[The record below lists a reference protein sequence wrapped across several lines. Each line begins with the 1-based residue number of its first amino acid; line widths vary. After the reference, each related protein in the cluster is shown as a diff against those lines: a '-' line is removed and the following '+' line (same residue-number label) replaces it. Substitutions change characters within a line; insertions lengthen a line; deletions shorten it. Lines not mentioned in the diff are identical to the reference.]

1 MFETSVPIAVP
12 ETEAPDPRRQL
23 DDLVAGARRGERWA
37 WDALVE
43 RYRPLVRAVA
53 SGYRLNGRDV
63 EDVDQTVWLRLVEN
77 LDRIREP
84 RALPKWLI
92 TTAGNECRRLTRTR
106 QRTLL
111 VGVLDEPVQENGAEP
126 PGAPETDL
134 LRRELTRTVQQG
146 LAELPVAQQQVL
158 RLIASERQLISS
170 RPVDEDLLGG
180 FGLRG
185 FVGSFDELAVDE
197 HRAGADERDQ
207 VWGVDRAP
215 AVLGGLDQLE
225 RHRQPGRA

>member
-1 MFETSVPIAVP
+1 MFEASVSETTLPDPAVP
-12 ETEAPDPRRQL
+12 ETEAPDPWAQL
-23 DDLVAGARRGERWA
+23 DDLVAGARRGERCA

-111 VGVLDEPVQENGAEP
+111 IGALDEPVQENGAEP

-134 LRRELTRTVQQG
+134 LRRELAQTVQQG
-146 LAELPVAQQQVL
+146 LAELPVAQQRVL
-158 RLIASERQLISS
+158 RLLAGERQLSYREIS
-170 RPVDEDLLGG
+170 RILVIP
-180 FGLRG
+180 
-185 FVGSFDELAVDE
+185 VGSIGPTRARGLARL
-197 HRAGADERDQ
+197 RAT
-207 VWGVDRAP
+207 V
-215 AVLGGLDQLE
+215 AVRE
-225 RHRQPGRA
+225 YVAC